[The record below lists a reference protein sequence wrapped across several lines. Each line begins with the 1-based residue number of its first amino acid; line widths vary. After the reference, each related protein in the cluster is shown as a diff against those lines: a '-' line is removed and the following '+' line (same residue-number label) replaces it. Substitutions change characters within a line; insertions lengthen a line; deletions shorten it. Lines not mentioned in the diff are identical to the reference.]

1 MANGTDYSHEVDVDE
16 NGCIRLAIMSE
27 DGQSLSTFL
36 GSFKIAHTCVETGD
50 GMTKLTFASDVSPG
64 VLRTVLKRWAEVTG

>member
-1 MANGTDYSHEVDVDE
+1 MANGTDYSHEVEVDE
-16 NGCIRLAIMSE
+16 NGSIRLAIMSE

-36 GSFKIAHTCVETGD
+36 GSFKIAHTSVETGD
-50 GMTKLTFASDVSPG
+50 GMTKLSFGSDVSPG